1 MSTLAGRDVALY
13 VEGEHERAVLAP
25 VGAELARRGARVR
38 TTGDL
43 GEPAEVGLY
52 ACHTNRF
59 FDFEAGSWRR
69 PPNEL
74 SALAVHDLGQAG
86 MLDAAYF
93 DLEPWHA
100 FDLGLLPGPEWA
112 GMWERAGAGGAV
124 GPSLGMHVVGWPKMD
139 HVHASPEAFAQ
150 AVASLRAELGVG
162 TRPVVLL
169 ACSWSN
175 RGQLEDALAAL
186 VGMDADLV
194 VKYPEHTPPAADSP
208 WFERLT
214 AAADEV
220 AQARAAAHAHDRV
233 VVADDGTDIMA
244 LVSLADVVLSNGS
257 NVLYES
263 VLAGV
268 PGVSIREWVHP
279 AGGRGEE
286 AIRPLLDLP
295 GVASGDVA
303 SLAALLRLVREP
315 AWQPLVARSAD
326 ALVDPATR
334 GTASARAADA
344 IEAGLALGLGEL
356 ARRRAPLENASNDPA
371 ARQLLVYEQELRAV
385 QAALAASDERELA
398 ARAQLERY
406 EREIAELRGEPA

>member
-1 MSTLAGRDVALY
+1 MSALAGSEVALY

-25 VGAELARRGARVR
+25 IGAELARRGARVR

-43 GEPAEVGLY
+43 GEPAQVGLY

-59 FDFEAGSWRR
+59 FDFEGGGWRR
-69 PPNEL
+69 PANEL

-86 MLDAAYF
+86 MLDVAYF
-93 DLEPWHA
+93 EAEPWHV
-100 FDLGLLPGPEWA
+100 FDVGLLPGPEWA
-112 GMWERAGAGGAV
+112 GMWQRASAGGAT

-139 HVHASPEAFAQ
+139 HVHAAPEVFAQ
-150 AVASLRAELGVG
+150 AVAALRAALGVG

-186 VGMDADLV
+186 AGSDVDLV
-194 VKYPEHTPPAADSP
+194 VKYPKFTPPPADSP

-214 AAADEV
+214 AAGDEV
-220 AQARAAAHAHDRV
+220 EQARAAARAHERV
-233 VVADDGTDIMA
+233 AVADDDADIMA
-244 LVSLADVVLSNGS
+244 LVSLADVTLSNGS

-263 VLAGV
+263 VLAGT

-279 AGGRGEE
+279 AGGHGEE

-295 GVASGDVA
+295 GVISGDVA
-303 SLAALLRLVREP
+303 SLPDLLRLVREP
-315 AWQPLVARSAD
+315 AWRPLVARSAD

-334 GTASARAADA
+334 GRGAALAADA
-344 IEAGLALGLGEL
+344 IEAGLALGRDEL
-356 ARRRAPLENASNDPA
+356 ARRRAPLEAAGSDPA
-371 ARQLLVYEQELRAV
+371 AQQLLVYERELRAA
-385 QAALAASDERELA
+385 QAALAAGAERELA
-398 ARAQLERY
+398 AGAQLQSY
-406 EREIAELRGEPA
+406 ERQLAELRDEPA